1 MMSEGGAV
9 RISPNVQMLTTTAA
23 DLMVSVIQEAVA
35 ARGRA
40 DVTLTGGSSPTALY
54 QLLAT
59 PAYAGKIPWAQ
70 VHIWFSD
77 ERCVPPD
84 DKLSNYKLAH
94 DTLLSKVP
102 IPAAQVH
109 RMHGED
115 PRDAAAEHYA
125 EELRR
130 SFGLEPVTNPSMP
143 ALPRMDFILLGLGPD
158 GHVASLFPGNPAVR
172 VEDRL
177 VVGVEHHTP
186 PEPLVDRISLTLPV
200 LNAGAVVAFIVTSA
214 EKAGIT
220 AKVLEDIPANPQDL
234 LPAQRVKPTQGQL
247 LWLLDMASAGEL
259 HM

>member
-9 RISPNVQMLTTTAA
+9 RISPDVQLLTTAAA
-23 DLMVSVIQEAVA
+23 DLMVTVIQEAVA

-40 DVTLTGGSSPTALY
+40 DVTITGGSSPTTLY

-59 PAYAGKIPWAQ
+59 PAYLAQIAWGQ

-84 DKLSNYKLAH
+84 NALSNYKLAN
-94 DTLLSKVP
+94 DNLLSKVP

-109 RMHGED
+109 RMRGED
-115 PRDAAAEHYA
+115 PRDQAAEHYA

-130 SFGLEPVTNPSMP
+130 SFGLEPVTNPTLL

-158 GHVASLFPGNPAVR
+158 GHVASLFPGNPVVN

-177 VVGVEHHTP
+177 VVGVEHHSGP
-186 PEPLVDRISLTLPV
+186 DPLVDRISLTLPV

-214 EKAGIT
+214 GKAGIT

-234 LPAQRVKPTQGQL
+234 LPSQRVKPTQGQL